1 MTFHPAL
8 AYCLSMISAQT
19 LRVCREGK
27 PAPTFP
33 DHALAV
39 RERSYFTSWLFDDL
53 HDAARARLD
62 QHGLAVH
69 DRIAVGHDA
78 KRLRHVVIGHAG
90 FPQHAPANPP
100 LGNRVILPPS
110 PHDVSTNPR

>member
-1 MTFHPAL
+1 MSRHRAL

-62 QHGLAVH
+62 QHGLAVP
-69 DRIAVGHDA
+69 DRIAGGHDP
-78 KRLRHVVIGHAG
+78 KRCRHRLIGTAA
-90 FPQHAPANPP
+90 FLQHATSNH
-100 LGNRVILPPS
+100 G
-110 PHDVSTNPR
+110 